1 MASSHLQSIVDLLE
15 RREIK
20 KAEVAAT
27 RLLRSALPDSER
39 IQALVLRAR
48 ARLLGE
54 RPDEAIEDLNQARS
68 LLPGNES
75 VEMLELTADCH
86 LLRFEI
92 ASVGF
97 ADRGDTSLAKRLYE
111 RILTEY
117 PRYGN
122 LGWIYYQL
130 GRIALAD
137 SDVDKADTLFRQ
149 SLFAPSH
156 IPALTAFCFE
166 RLGFIAFYERRDL
179 ESACAFL
186 DKAVFTY
193 PASEPLAWMVQLRIL
208 RSRVLRA
215 MNKNEQAL
223 LDAEVALSIAEK
235 AGDENRM
242 ILAEALLAA
251 GELAV
256 CLPGRDRDAVS
267 YLQQFLQV
275 SRRPLGVDVTWSRV
289 YEMLGDIYSEQGQFE
304 QAISAYRNALQYNPY
319 HPWETSLLFRIARA
333 YYCLNSYEDTIRA
346 VQEYI
351 SAAEQDDEASQDYRV
366 YDVLGNAQFAL
377 GRYADALES
386 YKTALRL
393 APANASDLDKIRRYQ
408 RFAQELLQA

>member
-1 MASSHLQSIVDLLE
+1 MASSHLQPIVDLLE

-20 KAEVAAT
+20 KAEVAAAK
-27 RLLRSALPDSER
+27 LLRSTLSDSER
-39 IQALVLRAR
+39 IQVLVLRAR
-48 ARLLGE
+48 ARLLGG
-54 RPDEAIEDLNQARS
+54 RPDEAIEDLNHARA
-68 LLPGNES
+68 LLSGSEP

-86 LLRFEI
+86 LLRFEM

-97 ADRGDTSLAKRLYE
+97 ADRGDTSMARRLYE
-111 RILTEY
+111 RILAEY
-117 PRYGN
+117 PRYNN

-130 GRIALAD
+130 GRIALTD
-137 SDVDKADTLFRQ
+137 SNVDKADTLFRQ

-156 IPALTAFCFE
+156 VPALTAFCFE
-166 RLGFIAFYERRDL
+166 RLGFIAFYERRDP
-179 ESACAFL
+179 ENARGFL

-193 PASEPLAWMVQLRIL
+193 PTSEPLAWIVQLRIL

-223 LDAEVALSIAEK
+223 LDAEIALSTAEN
-235 AGDENRM
+235 AGDESRM
-242 ILAEALLAA
+242 LMAEALLAA

-256 CLPGRDRDAVS
+256 GLPGRDRDALS
-267 YLQQFLQV
+267 YLQQFLQI
-275 SRRPLGVDVTWSRV
+275 SKRPLGVDVTWSRV
-289 YEMLGDIYSEQGQFE
+289 HEMLGDIYSEQGLFE
-304 QAISAYRNALQYNPY
+304 QAISAYRSALQYNPY

-333 YYCLNSYEDTIRA
+333 YYYLNNYEETIRA

-393 APANASDLDKIRRYQ
+393 APSNASDLDKIRRYQ